1 MGLSLPHLIV
11 LALVVLLLFG
21 RGKISE
27 LMGDFGKGIKS
38 FKQGIADETTDRPVT
53 PPPAQIAGQAPA
65 QPAPQAATP
74 PQATLNGDTV
84 VDPSQPGR

>member
-38 FKQGIADETTDRPVT
+38 FKQGVADETTDRPVT
-53 PPPAQIAGQAPA
+53 PPPAQIAPQPPV
-65 QPAPQAATP
+65 QPAAQANP
-74 PQATLNGDTV
+74 HPTLNGETID
-84 VDPSQPGR
+84 SNQPGR